1 MLGKCSSR
9 SVPNIAHSI
18 PAKAAQFAAR
28 CRDIAV
34 NLCAA
39 AGSVALRT
47 CPFSAPCTRIYISR
61 RVSLRGS
68 GLQALSDRT
77 ETSENPILRASAGCD
92 SKTRR
97 MYRTVSS
104 PGSRSNWNL
113 ATPVFHTCGTHHSE
127 SESISHL
134 SGRNLNLENPLTRAK
149 CYGSVHFRRVW
160 IVLYT
165 TKSGSSIW
173 NTSRNASSSC
183 SNWWPRGDVS
193 YFNHLGHTI

>member
-1 MLGKCSSR
+1 MGE
-9 SVPNIAHSI
+9 
-18 PAKAAQFAAR
+18 
-28 CRDIAV
+28 D
-34 NLCAA
+34 NLVKRQCA
-39 AGSVALRT
+39 
-47 CPFSAPCTRIYISR
+47 
-61 RVSLRGS
+61 SLRGS

-97 MYRTVSS
+97 MYRTPGS
-104 PGSRSNWNL
+104 PGSRHSQNL
-113 ATPVFHTCGTHHSE
+113 ATPVFHSCGTHHSE
-127 SESISHL
+127 STSISHL

-173 NTSRNASSSC
+173 NTGRNASSQC
-183 SNWWPRGDVS
+183 SHRWPPRHAP
-193 YFNHLGHTI
+193 YFNRLGHTTRTPKAFLIRVVGT